1 MSLPKNETRQRYS
14 QIDSKS
20 VKPSYENLEDEL
32 INLYPQVDLLNSQL
46 LALKLTL
53 GSICSSCE
61 IKDELY
67 KRIAV
72 EKFSKDIKLNNLTKI
87 GVLALETAQIV
98 AKLREDSEKSV
109 LFENA
114 VISIKMLNDHTENSE
129 KY

>member
-1 MSLPKNETRQRYS
+1 L
-14 QIDSKS
+14 
-20 VKPSYENLEDEL
+20 ENEL

-53 GSICSSCE
+53 GSICASCE